1 VEDKPSYG
9 EEKAM
14 TDDNKILP
22 NTDADLAERLKVR
35 FDDYRRLMT
44 YYSCAMME
52 IETKFKVLN
61 SQFSLSREYNPIETI
76 KTRLKSPE
84 SILEKL
90 QRRGIP
96 LDVVAVENSIYDIAG
111 VRVICPF
118 IDDIYL
124 LVDCLL
130 SQDDI
135 RLIEKKD
142 YIEHP
147 KTNGYRSLHL
157 IVEIPIF
164 LYNEKRMMKVEVQFR
179 TIAMDFWASLEHRI
193 RYKKDLDEKLAQ
205 TLASELK
212 FCAETSAQ
220 LDIRMEDIKN
230 RIQEAKITS

>member
-1 VEDKPSYG
+1 MV
-9 EEKAM
+9 
-14 TDDNKILP
+14 DNITTP
-22 NTDADLAERLKVR
+22 MNTDAELAERLKVK

-118 IDDIYL
+118 IL
-124 LVDCLL
+124 
-130 SQDDI
+130 
-135 RLIEKKD
+135 R
-142 YIEHP
+142 
-147 KTNGYRSLHL
+147 RSLNFVRRPVHSL
-157 IVEIPIF
+157 ISGWKISKIESKRQKSLLDSVQ
-164 LYNEKRMMKVEVQFR
+164 LTTYN
-179 TIAMDFWASLEHRI
+179 I
-193 RYKKDLDEKLAQ
+193 RV
-205 TLASELK
+205 
-212 FCAETSAQ
+212 
-220 LDIRMEDIKN
+220 
-230 RIQEAKITS
+230 